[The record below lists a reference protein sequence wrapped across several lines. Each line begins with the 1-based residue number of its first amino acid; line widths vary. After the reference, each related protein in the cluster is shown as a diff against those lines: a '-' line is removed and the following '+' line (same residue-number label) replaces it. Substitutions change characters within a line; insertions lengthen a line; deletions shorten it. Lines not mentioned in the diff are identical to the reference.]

1 MAPPSPASDWRLWL
15 PALQGFPLIPCGAG
29 AEGKAPINP
38 ATGAPATQWQHGA
51 FTPEQIHAMNGV
63 VLCCGTRCGPDAG
76 GLLVFDLDGASA
88 IEHCRQNN
96 CDPATT
102 TTWQV
107 HRNTAP
113 DRLKVAF
120 RVPQQLWDQLPSKKK
135 LVTKAATDGAKG
147 EQIELFWSSGQVIVL
162 GHHRETDGFYY
173 WPQGRTPQEL
183 AEISTTWWALVQQ
196 IISPAQQPA
205 QPPLPAP
212 PRPAELSDLDRAR
225 AAIRHLDP
233 GMSHDEWVE
242 IGMALHAIDASA
254 GLAIWEDWSRGSSKF
269 KSSRELE
276 QKWRSF
282 KSQPGGIG
290 PGTLFAKAKQA
301 GWVDSSRQK
310 APPPT
315 PPMGGETFIPED
327 APAPE
332 PEPWQLEPDDED
344 AEPERKALAVEI
356 SNYRDLAAAAELAT
370 LERILPPGLASIITT
385 YAIEQHL
392 KPNGFLLPILCSVCS
407 IIGNR
412 AVSAVEAGHPWTE
425 ACVLWGANIASAS
438 AGKSPTA
445 GPAIAKPFKP
455 WQRQER
461 ERHAAELQEWK
472 HRRAQAERDAKAAA
486 AEVGGDSDPLAEFL
500 AENPQPELRHLLV
513 SDATFEK
520 IEMILDNGNNPG
532 LLAYHDEL
540 ANWFSQL
547 CRAPNRSDRPKWLS
561 LYTGEQIIT
570 DRVGRAPIFVPNPAV
585 SLFGSLQPARLEGL
599 WKADAEAN
607 EGMADADGL
616 WARFLMFDLGEWSY
630 DYLSSTAK
638 LAQPLTNLY
647 KQIDAAASILPP
659 GEDDE
664 PITISLAEDAV
675 PTMVSWIRQTEAF
688 KTSCTDPSDQ
698 QYWGKQRGTTLRI
711 ALAVHAIRQASAG
724 LPLNSP
730 ISADALQSAIIL
742 TALFACERE
751 KALGPVRGGAGGA
764 IKRLLEKG
772 RQWRQQHGSR
782 PVPQSQIRAWSL
794 PARRVPAKEVRHW
807 LLTVVASMPGC
818 GQVNRTGK
826 AVEWVP
832 PGD

>member
-1 MAPPSPASDWRLWL
+1 MLAGIGPLLPGAADKRPLVGNDWEQHQGQTIAQLQTVAPQCICWHIGAARQHIAIDIDGPAAAAFCQSHGCEPYTADTWRIVRTSNTDRLKL
-15 PALQGFPLIPCGAG
+15 VF
-29 AEGKAPINP
+29 
-38 ATGAPATQWQHGA
+38 TV
-51 FTPEQIHAMNGV
+51 TPEQKAALAAGGKTVKIDGQELAVFAKPGTQIV
-63 VLCCGTRCGPDAG
+63 VLGQHYTKESCFTENDDQYAWAGRAPADAQPLPPEWFALLTGVFCGDRPLRPPTMRKLEQPSSRKPRSFSASSGTWHNSSQRQPCPMCGRNHSGACSIHQDGDSVWCCHGETK
-76 GLLVFDLDGASA
+76 
-88 IEHCRQNN
+88 
-96 CDPATT
+96 
-102 TTWQV
+102 
-107 HRNTAP
+107 TAP
-113 DRLKVAF
+113 DC
-120 RVPQQLWDQLPSKKK
+120 SKKGEE
-135 LVTKAATDGAKG
+135 VTGTDGRTWGYVRTEDHDSFG
-147 EQIELFWSSGQVIVL
+147 ERSLFVL
-162 GHHRETDGFYY
+162 HKPKPKPD
-173 WPQGRTPQEL
+173 
-183 AEISTTWWALVQQ
+183 
-196 IISPAQQPA
+196 
-205 QPPLPAP
+205 
-212 PRPAELSDLDRAR
+212 
-225 AAIRHLDP
+225 
-233 GMSHDEWVE
+233 
-242 IGMALHAIDASA
+242 
-254 GLAIWEDWSRGSSKF
+254 
-269 KSSRELE
+269 
-276 QKWRSF
+276 
-282 KSQPGGIG
+282 
-290 PGTLFAKAKQA
+290 
-301 GWVDSSRQK
+301 
-310 APPPT
+310 PPT
-315 PPMGGETFIPED
+315 PPLNGEQFIPPD

-344 AEPERKALAVEI
+344 AEPEREALAVEI

-486 AEVGGDSDPLAEFL
+486 SEVGGDSDPLAEFL

-520 IEMILDNGNNPG
+520 IEMILDNGSNPG

-764 IKRLLEKG
+764 IKRLLDKG

-826 AVEWVP
+826 SVEWVP